1 VEAEA
6 GAQLARLFRAGVE
19 VSHFDA
25 HKHTHMFP
33 SILKPLLR
41 AAAAHGVR
49 TARNPFEAPG
59 VVSLREAL
67 GNPTLLLRKAETT
80 ALRALLRGRWLRAV
94 RSAGF
99 QTTDGSLGVAA
110 TGTLDTARLHSMLM
124 RVPDGIWELVCHPG
138 YNDRDLA
145 AVRTKLR
152 ESREVEMAAL
162 LSLTGEQMREAFGI
176 ELIPFRWSSPQPA
189 AVPNI

>member
-1 VEAEA
+1 
-6 GAQLARLFRAGVE
+6 
-19 VSHFDA
+19 
-25 HKHTHMFP
+25 
-33 SILKPLLR
+33 
-41 AAAAHGVR
+41 
-49 TARNPFEAPG
+49 
-59 VVSLREAL
+59 LREAL
-67 GNPTLLLRKAETT
+67 GHPTLLLRKAETT
-80 ALRALLRGRWLRAV
+80 ALRALLRGHWLRAV

-110 TGTLDTARLHSMLM
+110 TGTLDAARLHSMLM
-124 RVPDGIWELVCHPG
+124 RVPDGTWELVCHPG